1 MKWLSVFTLLLFV
14 SVAQASQEKPKNIIM
29 VVGDGMGP
37 AYTTAYRYFAD
48 KKSSPV
54 IEPTVFD
61 RHLVGMASTYPARV
75 SGYVTDSAAGA
86 TALSAGVKSYNGA
99 IAVDENKKSV
109 KTVLEQA
116 RMNGLKTGVA
126 VTSQINHATPA
137 SFAAHNES
145 RRNYDAIADSYFDD
159 KVNGQFALDVML
171 GGGWKYF
178 IRDDRN
184 IVEQFQSAGYQY
196 IDDLAQLT
204 SLKPGPVIGLFGD
217 EGMPWALDMP
227 GKQRLPA
234 LVKTAVKQL
243 TNDKGYFLLVEGSQV
258 DWAGHSNDIAS
269 AMAEMHD
276 LALTLEWLEQYV
288 QENPD
293 TLVVVTADHST
304 GGFTIAAN
312 GNYQWNPDP
321 LKNLTQSLS
330 SLAKSMANS
339 ETPLDTAEAGL
350 GFELNETEKSLL
362 QKADLKNSKALYVQL
377 KKLMDIRS
385 NSGWT
390 SSGHTAV
397 DVQIFAMGAGKEH
410 FHGHMDNTDIPKV
423 IFELMQ
429 SE

>member
-1 MKWLSVFTLLLFV
+1 MKWLPAVTLLLFV
-14 SVAQASQEKPKNIIM
+14 SAAQANQEKPKNVIM

-48 KKSSPV
+48 KKTSPE
-54 IEPTVFD
+54 IESTVFD

-99 IAVDENKKSV
+99 IAVDENKQSV

-116 RMNGLKTGVA
+116 RINGLKTGVA

-137 SFAAHNES
+137 AFSAHNES
-145 RRNYDAIADSYFDD
+145 RRNYNAIADSYFDD
-159 KVNGQFALDVML
+159 KVNDQFALDVML

-184 IVEQFQSAGYQY
+184 IVDEFKAAGYQY
-196 IDDLAQLT
+196 VDDLAQL
-204 SLKPGPVIGLFGD
+204 SKLKPGPVIGLFGD

-227 GKQRLPA
+227 GKQRLPV
-234 LVKTAVKQL
+234 LVETAVKQL

-258 DWAGHSNDIAS
+258 DWAGHANDIAA

-304 GGFTIAAN
+304 GGFSIAAN
-312 GNYQWNPDP
+312 GDYQWDPEP
-321 LKNLTQSLS
+321 LKNLTQSLTT
-330 SLAKSMANS
+330 LAKLMTSS
-339 ETPLDTAEAGL
+339 DSPLTLAQTTL
-350 GFELNETEKSLL
+350 GFELTETEKSLL
-362 QKADLKNSKALYVQL
+362 QSVDMNNQKALYVQL
-377 KKLMDIRS
+377 KKLLDIRS

-397 DVQIFAMGAGKEH
+397 DVQIFAMGAGKER
-410 FHGHMDNTDIPKV
+410 FVGHMDNTEIPKI

-429 SE
+429 SQ

>member
-1 MKWLSVFTLLLFV
+1 MKWLPAVTLLLFV
-14 SVAQASQEKPKNIIM
+14 SAAQANQEKPKNVIM

-48 KKSSPV
+48 KKTSPE
-54 IEPTVFD
+54 IESTVFD

-99 IAVDENKKSV
+99 IAVDENKQSV

-116 RMNGLKTGVA
+116 RINGLKTGVA

-137 SFAAHNES
+137 AFSAHNES
-145 RRNYDAIADSYFDD
+145 RRNYNAIADSYFDD
-159 KVNGQFALDVML
+159 KVNDQFALDVML

-184 IVEQFQSAGYQY
+184 IVDEFKAAGYQY
-196 IDDLAQLT
+196 VDDLAQL
-204 SLKPGPVIGLFGD
+204 SKLKPGPVIGLFGD

-227 GKQRLPA
+227 GKQRLPV
-234 LVKTAVKQL
+234 LVETAVKQL

-258 DWAGHSNDIAS
+258 DWAGHANDIAA
-269 AMAEMHD
+269 AMTEMHD

-304 GGFTIAAN
+304 GGFSIAAN
-312 GNYQWNPDP
+312 GDYQWDPEP
-321 LKNLTQSLS
+321 LKNLTQSLTT
-330 SLAKSMANS
+330 LAKLMTSS
-339 ETPLDTAEAGL
+339 DSPLTLAQTTL
-350 GFELNETEKSLL
+350 GFELTETEKSLL
-362 QKADLKNSKALYVQL
+362 QSVDMNNQKALYVQL
-377 KKLMDIRS
+377 KKLLDIRS

-397 DVQIFAMGAGKEH
+397 DVQIFAMGAGKER
-410 FHGHMDNTDIPKV
+410 FVGHMDNTEIPKI

-429 SE
+429 SQ